1 MATLTIPFPNF
12 QNGQPIVAAQHNT
25 NNTAIANFTNG
36 LSAGS
41 NFDNGAIGTAAI
53 AGQAIT
59 TALLADGS
67 ITTIKLGASL
77 SLTTPALGV
86 ATATSIAVSGSVSVG
101 TTAGNF
107 SVGTVAGLSTPTNG
121 ALVQGNVVYHI
132 ETSAQIA
139 SYTLVLADDGK
150 VVELL
155 NASPVTLTVPLNSTV
170 AFPIGT
176 QITILQTGAGQ
187 VTIQP
192 TSGVTINA
200 NPGFKLRAQWT
211 AGTLIKRAT
220 NTWVLLGDLSA

>member
-1 MATLTIPFPNF
+1 MATLTIPFPDF
-12 QNGQPIVAAQHNT
+12 QNGQPIVAAQHNA
-25 NNTAIANFTNG
+25 NNQQIANFVNG
-36 LSAGS
+36 LSAGT

-59 TALLADGS
+59 NALIADGS
-67 ITTIKLGASL
+67 VNTIKLAASL
-77 SLTTPALGV
+77 TLTTPALGV
-86 ATATSIAVSGSVSVG
+86 ATATSIAVSGNVSI
-101 TTAGNF
+101 
-107 SVGTVAGLSTPTNG
+107 GTVTGLSTPTNG
-121 ALVQGNVVYHI
+121 ILVQGNAVYHI

-139 SYTLVLADDGK
+139 NYTLVLADDGK
-150 VVELL
+150 IVELS
-155 NASPVTLTVPLNSTV
+155 NSSAVTLTVPLNSTV

>member
-12 QNGQPIVAAQHNT
+12 QNGQPIVAAQ
-25 NNTAIANFTNG
+25 NNANNQQIANFVNG
-36 LSAGS
+36 LSSGI

-59 TALLADGS
+59 NALIADGS
-67 ITTIKLGASL
+67 VNTIKLAASL

-86 ATATSIAVSGSVSVG
+86 ATATSIAVSGNVSI
-101 TTAGNF
+101 
-107 SVGTVAGLSTPTNG
+107 GTVTGLSTPTNG
-121 ALVQGNVVYHI
+121 ILVQGNAVYHI

-139 SYTLVLADDGK
+139 NYTLVLADDGK
-150 VVELL
+150 IVELS
-155 NASPVTLTVPLNSTV
+155 NSSAVTLTVPLAATV
-170 AFPIGT
+170 DFPVGT

-200 NPGFKLRAQWT
+200 NPGYKLRAQWT

>member
-12 QNGQPIVAAQHNT
+12 QNGQPVVAAQHNT
-25 NNTAIANFTNG
+25 NNTAIANFVNG

-59 TALLADGS
+59 NALIADGS
-67 ITTIKLGASL
+67 VNTIKLAASL

-86 ATATSIAVSGSVSVG
+86 ATATSIAVSGNV
-101 TTAGNF
+101 

-121 ALVQGNVVYHI
+121 VLVQGNVVYHL
-132 ETSAQIA
+132 ETSTQVAN
-139 SYTLVLADDGK
+139 YTLVLADDGK
-150 VVELL
+150 LVELL
-155 NASPVTLTVPLNSTV
+155 NASPVTLTVPLDATV

-200 NPGFKLRAQWT
+200 NPGYKLRAQWT
-211 AGTLIKRAT
+211 AGTLIKRAA

>member
-12 QNGQPIVAAQHNT
+12 QNGQPIVASQ
-25 NNTAIANFTNG
+25 NNANNQQIANFVNG
-36 LSAGS
+36 LSSGI

-59 TALLADGS
+59 NALIADGS
-67 ITTIKLGASL
+67 VNTIKLAASL

-86 ATATSIAVSGSVSVG
+86 ATATSIAVSGNVSI
-101 TTAGNF
+101 
-107 SVGTVAGLSTPTNG
+107 GTVAGISTPTNG
-121 ALVQGNVVYHI
+121 ILVQGNAVYHI

-139 SYTLVLADDGK
+139 NYTLVLADDGK
-150 VVELL
+150 IVELS
-155 NASPVTLTVPLNSTV
+155 NSSAVTLTVPLAATV
-170 AFPIGT
+170 DFPVGT

-192 TSGVTINA
+192 TSGVTIDA
-200 NPGFKLRAQWT
+200 NPGYKLRARWT
-211 AGTLIKRAT
+211 AGTLINRAT

>member
-12 QNGQPIVAAQHNT
+12 QNGQPVVAAQHNT
-25 NNTAIANFTNG
+25 NNTAIANFVNG

-59 TALLADGS
+59 NALIADGS
-67 ITTIKLGASL
+67 VNTIKLAASL
-77 SLTTPALGV
+77 SLITPALGV
-86 ATATSIAVSGSVSVG
+86 ATATSLAVSGNVSIGV
-101 TTAGNF
+101 
-107 SVGTVAGLSTPTNG
+107 VAGISTPTNG

-132 ETSAQIA
+132 ETSTQTN

-150 VVELL
+150 IVELS
-155 NASPVTLTVPLNSTV
+155 NASPVTLTVPLAATV
-170 AFPIGT
+170 DFPVGT

-200 NPGFKLRAQWT
+200 NPGYKLRAQWT

>member
-12 QNGQPIVAAQHNT
+12 QNGQPIVAAQ
-25 NNTAIANFTNG
+25 NNANNQQIANFVNG
-36 LSAGS
+36 LSSGI

-59 TALLADGS
+59 NALIADGS
-67 ITTIKLGASL
+67 VNTIKLAASL
-77 SLTTPALGV
+77 TLTTPALGV
-86 ATATSIAVSGSVSVG
+86 ATATSIAVSGNVSI
-101 TTAGNF
+101 
-107 SVGTVAGLSTPTNG
+107 GTVTGLSTPTNG
-121 ALVQGNVVYHI
+121 ILVQGNAVYHI

-139 SYTLVLADDGK
+139 NYTLVLADDGK
-150 VVELL
+150 IVELS
-155 NASPVTLTVPLNSTV
+155 NSSAVTLTVPLNSTV

-200 NPGFKLRAQWT
+200 NPGYKLRAQWT
-211 AGTLIKRAT
+211 AGTLIKRAA